1 VPKEWRNSFP
11 GNNLAMNL
19 RMGKPRYTDDIFP
32 LTEMEFEGKMFPVPR
47 QTDAVL
53 RKIYGDYMQL
63 PDLENIHPHYN
74 KLEFYK

>member
-1 VPKEWRNSFP
+1 MLYYF
-11 GNNLAMNL
+11 
-19 RMGKPRYTDDIFP
+19 KPRYTDDIFP